1 MFPNA
6 RRMDSNAP
14 AVPAAPAANTATP
27 TLTVES
33 MDNHVYFYSEV
44 NSDRCLDLIRKLRE
58 VDRML
63 RVERASR
70 NLPDGFPQTPIW
82 LHIESPG
89 GGLFTGFNVAD
100 QIKSISTPVYSVI
113 EGFCASA
120 ATFISMACTKR
131 FIRPASFM
139 LVHQFTAFT
148 WGTYEQFKDD
158 MKLYDLAIEKMARFY
173 VERTRL
179 SYDQVREMLKH
190 DYWMDAV
197 EALKSGF
204 VDEIM

>member
-1 MFPNA
+1 MFPTA
-6 RRMDSNAP
+6 RRMDSNVPAVP
-14 AVPAAPAANTATP
+14 AVPAANTNTP

-63 RVERASR
+63 RVERVSR
-70 NLPDGFPQTPIW
+70 NLPDNFPHTPIY

-100 QIKSISTPVYSVI
+100 QIKSITTPIYSVI
-113 EGFCASA
+113 EGYCASA
-120 ATFISMACTKR
+120 ATFISMACARR

-139 LVHQFTAFT
+139 LVHQFTAFS

-158 MKLYDLAIEKMARFY
+158 MKLYDLAIEKMAEFY
-173 VERTRL
+173 VSRTRL

-190 DYWMDAV
+190 DYWMDAD

-204 VDEIM
+204 VDEIV